1 MTSTLKRLTSVSG
14 RVLTQLKHDKRF
26 VGISIMFPVLIIYF
40 IKVVFD
46 VINPPDFQISTLVI
60 PYAAFIVHFVT
71 FILTAIVL
79 VRERAAGTLTRM
91 FVSGYNQIEIIGGYL
106 LAYTVLATAQSL
118 IVLIELNWLFELGFD
133 FSTMA
138 SMYLV
143 LWLLAVLSMGIG
155 MLVSNFARN
164 EGQVFPFIPLVVL
177 SVILAGILVP
187 VEKLPEWSQVLSYLT
202 PLFYA
207 NEILQELIKGNTL
220 GDNLGMLIGLPVY
233 GVLVLSL
240 VMVTL
245 REKD

>member
-1 MTSTLKRLTSVSG
+1 MAGMPKRLGAVAG
-14 RVLTQLKHDKRF
+14 RVLTQLRHDRRF
-26 VGISIMFPVLIIYF
+26 IGISIMFPVIIIYF
-40 IKVVFD
+40 IKVIFD
-46 VINPPDFQISTLVI
+46 VLATPGFPIATFVT
-60 PYAAFIVHFVT
+60 PYAAFIVHFIT

-79 VRERAAGTLTRM
+79 VRERAAGTLSRM

-106 LAYTVLATAQSL
+106 LAYSVLATAQSL
-118 IVLIELNWLFELGFD
+118 IVLIELNWLFDLGFG
-133 FSTMA
+133 FSTLA

-143 LWLLAVLSMGIG
+143 MWLLAILSMAIG

-177 SVILAGILVP
+177 SVILAGIIVP
-187 VEKLPEWSQVLSYLT
+187 VDKLPEWSQVLSYLT

-207 NEILQELIKGNTL
+207 NQVLQELIKGNTL
-220 GDNLGMLIGLPVY
+220 GDNLGMLVGLPVY
-233 GVLVLSL
+233 GVLVLAL